1 MRPLLYVFSSLVL
14 SGLTVAKPVQS
25 FWYETIT
32 HNGISPFIPNGDS
45 WTVFRNVKDY
55 GAKGDG
61 VTDDSAAIQSAIN
74 AGGKGSGGNG
84 FGTTGAPAVV
94 YFPSG
99 TYAMGSAIQSFVDTV
114 IMGNP
119 ISRPTLK
126 ALSNFSNSTII
137 YGKDPGFD
145 ATINFY
151 QGIKNLIIDSTAV
164 SHNTTITLLD
174 WSVSQATQ
182 LTNVLF
188 NMPHNSLHTGVSTP
202 EGGSGTYLGDLEF
215 VGGKYGINLNNQQY
229 SFKNIKFT
237 GCNTGVYI
245 THGFALVMQEMDFV
259 DCETAVDS
267 TSGGVG
273 NVGSIALIDSTAT
286 SVGTVI
292 NTKSESGADDSIII
306 DNLSSTRSGATV
318 KAGGTT
324 ILSGSVANRW
334 VYGNAYTAV
343 NASKH
348 DAGTTYRYARPS
360 ALLSGKKYFTMAPP
374 TYQDE
379 THVVNIKSVSG
390 LPVHGDGVRDDTANI
405 NTILAKNAGKAVVF
419 FPAGTY
425 LVSNTIHIPVGTRII
440 GEVWSAISAT
450 GNIFK
455 SASAPV
461 PMVQVGKP
469 GDVGMAQ
476 ISDML
481 FTVADVL
488 PGCILLEVNMAGSS
502 PGDVG
507 FWNSHFRIGGAAGS
521 KVETSCTDPTNPCKA
536 AFMLLHLTSTSS
548 AYIEDMWGWTAD
560 HDLDA
565 NNAMHISTGR
575 GAYVQATKATWLVGT
590 AFEHNTLYQY
600 SFSEA
605 KNIFVGMQQC
615 ETPYWQGIGSSQLA
629 PAPWT
634 ANSKYDDPT
643 FSNCAATDA
652 NCRMAWFLNI
662 VGGSNMEIYGSSF
675 WTFFNYDGNCEG
687 TGGSCQDNAVNIVG
701 KPTTTRFWNLNTRS
715 QINMVIDGGAV
726 GATQNANSGSWGG
739 VIAAYLPHA

>member
-1 MRPLLYVFSSLVL
+1 MDPIARLFLVSDIQVKSSRIIMRPLLYVFSSLVL

-137 YGKDPGFD
+137 YGKDPGFGP
-145 ATINFY
+145 TINFY

-164 SHNTTITLLD
+164 SHNNTITLLD

-390 LPVHGDGVRDDTANI
+390 LPVHGDGVR
-405 NTILAKNAGKAVVF
+405 
-419 FPAGTY
+419 
-425 LVSNTIHIPVGTRII
+425 VS
-440 GEVWSAISAT
+440 
-450 GNIFK
+450 
-455 SASAPV
+455 
-461 PMVQVGKP
+461 
-469 GDVGMAQ
+469 
-476 ISDML
+476 L
-481 FTVADVL
+481 
-488 PGCILLEVNMAGSS
+488 
-502 PGDVG
+502 
-507 FWNSHFRIGGAAGS
+507 S
-521 KVETSCTDPTNPCKA
+521 KDK
-536 AFMLLHLTSTSS
+536 
-548 AYIEDMWGWTAD
+548 
-560 HDLDA
+560 
-565 NNAMHISTGR
+565 
-575 GAYVQATKATWLVGT
+575 
-590 AFEHNTLYQY
+590 
-600 SFSEA
+600 
-605 KNIFVGMQQC
+605 
-615 ETPYWQGIGSSQLA
+615 
-629 PAPWT
+629 
-634 ANSKYDDPT
+634 
-643 FSNCAATDA
+643 
-652 NCRMAWFLNI
+652 FL
-662 VGGSNMEIYGSSF
+662 
-675 WTFFNYDGNCEG
+675 
-687 TGGSCQDNAVNIVG
+687 
-701 KPTTTRFWNLNTRS
+701 
-715 QINMVIDGGAV
+715 
-726 GATQNANSGSWGG
+726 
-739 VIAAYLPHA
+739 